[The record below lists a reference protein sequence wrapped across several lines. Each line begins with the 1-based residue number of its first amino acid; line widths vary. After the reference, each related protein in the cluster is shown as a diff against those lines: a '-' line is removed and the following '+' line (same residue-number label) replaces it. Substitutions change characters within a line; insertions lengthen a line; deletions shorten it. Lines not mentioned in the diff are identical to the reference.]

1 MRAKTARKSST
12 AVRSRSAMS
21 WPPRPSRCPIPTTE
35 PLLVAI
41 VRGLFAE
48 GAMPPGSVVDAG
60 ANDGTEACV
69 YAESSP
75 DRVVHAI
82 EPLKSNIA
90 AIHRLRRVVNMSNI
104 QPLMAGL
111 GNASTAVIPEAK
123 PQAQPFGPRPD
134 AAQLRRRRRRRRL
147 LSNTQITASSHAH
160 AHFSVY
166 RLDDLFAATWAD
178 ERLGFAH
185 FDLEGF
191 ELSVLQ
197 GARKTI
203 ERDRP
208 IFTAEIFVHN
218 RPRLTAAV
226 LRFAEVELA
235 YRAYVVEEQCGIPA
249 DCRNAL
255 FVPKEL
261 VPLLRRSPTLD
272 IAANSGHPH
281 HSHHPHRHPHP
292 HSHNSGVLI
301 PTDADTVNALAYGPV
316 CDARDGRSPPCC
328 GGTNATTFEGGGVGW
343 CCKNACVQRWLT
355 SLDNAGF
362 AALGARAGSPPLQHS
377 YLAWAPRGAPRE
389 RLFGWT

>member
-1 MRAKTARKSST
+1 MA
-12 AVRSRSAMS
+12 

-48 GAMPPGSVVDAG
+48 GAIPPGSVVDAG

-75 DRVVHAI
+75 DRVVHAV

-90 AIHRLRRVVNMSNI
+90 AIHRLRRAVNMSNI
-104 QPLMAGL
+104 HPLMAGL
-111 GNASTAVIPEAK
+111 GNASTAVIPAEE
-123 PQAQPFGPRPD
+123 PQAQPIGPRPD

-147 LSNTQITASSHAH
+147 LSNTQITASSHVH
-160 AHFSVY
+160 PHFSVY
-166 RLDDLFAATWAD
+166 RLDDLFAATWVD

-208 IFTAEIFVHN
+208 IFTAEMFVHN

-272 IAANSGHPH
+272 IAANSG
-281 HSHHPHRHPHP
+281 
-292 HSHNSGVLI
+292 VLI
-301 PTDADTVNALAYGPV
+301 PTDADTVSALAYGPV

-328 GGTNATTFEGGGVGW
+328 GGTNATTFEDGGVGW

-355 SLDNAGF
+355 SLDNAGL
-362 AALGARAGSPPLQHS
+362 AALGARAGRPPLQHS
-377 YLAWAPRGAPRE
+377 YLPWAPRGAPRE

>member
-1 MRAKTARKSST
+1 MA
-12 AVRSRSAMS
+12 

-48 GAMPPGSVVDAG
+48 GAIPPGSVVDAG

-75 DRVVHAI
+75 DRVVHAV

-90 AIHRLRRVVNMSNI
+90 AIHRLRRAVNMSNI
-104 QPLMAGL
+104 HPLMAGL
-111 GNASTAVIPEAK
+111 GNASTAVIPAEE
-123 PQAQPFGPRPD
+123 PQAQPIGPRPD

-147 LSNTQITASSHAH
+147 LSNTQITASSRVHP
-160 AHFSVY
+160 HFSVY

-272 IAANSGHPH
+272 IAANSG
-281 HSHHPHRHPHP
+281 
-292 HSHNSGVLI
+292 VLI
-301 PTDADTVNALAYGPV
+301 PTDADTVSALAYGPV

-328 GGTNATTFEGGGVGW
+328 GGTNATTFEDGGVGW

-355 SLDNAGF
+355 SLDNAGL
-362 AALGARAGSPPLQHS
+362 AALGARAGRPPLQHS

>member
-1 MRAKTARKSST
+1 MA
-12 AVRSRSAMS
+12 
-21 WPPRPSRCPIPTTE
+21 WPPRTSRCPIPNTE

-60 ANDGTEACV
+60 ANDGSEACV

-75 DRVVHAI
+75 DRVVHAV

-90 AIHRLRRVVNMSNI
+90 AIHRLRKAVNLSNI
-104 QPLMAGL
+104 HPLMAGL
-111 GNASTAVIPEAK
+111 GNASTAVLPAVK
-123 PQAQPFGPRPD
+123 LPAQPIGPPPD
-134 AAQLRRRRRRRRL
+134 EPAQLRRRRRRRL
-147 LSNTQITASSHAH
+147 LSNSQITTASHLHSHFPVH
-160 AHFSVY
+160 

-191 ELSVLQ
+191 ELSVLH
-197 GARKTI
+197 GARRTI

-235 YRAYVVEEQCGIPA
+235 YRAYVVEEQCGMPA

-272 IAANSGHPH
+272 IAANSGF
-281 HSHHPHRHPHP
+281 
-292 HSHNSGVLI
+292 LI
-301 PTDADTVNALAYGPV
+301 PTDADTVSALAYGPV
-316 CDARDGRSPPCC
+316 CDARDGTNACC
-328 GGTNATTFEGGGVGW
+328 GGKNATTFEDGGTGW

-355 SLDNAGF
+355 SLDNAGL
-362 AALGARAGSPPLQHS
+362 AALGAIAGRPPLQHS
-377 YLAWAPRGAPRE
+377 YLAWAPHGAPRS

>member
-1 MRAKTARKSST
+1 M
-12 AVRSRSAMS
+12 
-21 WPPRPSRCPIPTTE
+21 
-35 PLLVAI
+35 
-41 VRGLFAE
+41 
-48 GAMPPGSVVDAG
+48 
-60 ANDGTEACV
+60 
-69 YAESSP
+69 
-75 DRVVHAI
+75 
-82 EPLKSNIA
+82 
-90 AIHRLRRVVNMSNI
+90 
-104 QPLMAGL
+104 
-111 GNASTAVIPEAK
+111 
-123 PQAQPFGPRPD
+123 
-134 AAQLRRRRRRRRL
+134 
-147 LSNTQITASSHAH
+147 
-160 AHFSVY
+160 
-166 RLDDLFAATWAD
+166 
-178 ERLGFAH
+178 GFAH

-235 YRAYVVEEQCGIPA
+235 YRAYVVEEQCGMPA

-272 IAANSGHPH
+272 IAANSG
-281 HSHHPHRHPHP
+281 
-292 HSHNSGVLI
+292 VLI
-301 PTDADTVNALAYGPV
+301 PTDADTVSALAYGPV

-328 GGTNATTFEGGGVGW
+328 GGTNATTFEDGGVGW

-355 SLDNAGF
+355 SLDNAGLV
-362 AALGARAGSPPLQHS
+362 ALGARAGRPPLQHS

>member
-272 IAANSGHPH
+272 IAANSGHP
-281 HSHHPHRHPHP
+281 P
-292 HSHNSGVLI
+292 HSHPPH
-301 PTDADTVNALAYGPV
+301 PTPTTTRTPTATPTPTPTTQGCSYPRTRTLSTLSLT
-316 CDARDGRSPPCC
+316 ARCATPATAGRRPAAAARTPPRSRVAASA
-328 GGTNATTFEGGGVGW
+328 GAARTP
-343 CCKNACVQRWLT
+343 AC
-355 SLDNAGF
+355 S
-362 AALGARAGSPPLQHS
+362 AGSRAWIM
-377 YLAWAPRGAPRE
+377 LASPRWVPE
-389 RLFGWT
+389 RAARLCSTPT